1 MALYFLLSVEA
12 GSFDQSGARRI
23 EARAIFV
30 FKLISSRRPLTRSV
44 SRASVWAAVYLTWI
58 FLVIKTKIRTIMS
71 SNEKN
76 SEVAVDKVGDE
87 KSGDA
92 KSDLKGA
99 KRAAEVSAHVRLC
112 IHFRRSP
119 FY

>member
-1 MALYFLLSVEA
+1 
-12 GSFDQSGARRI
+12 
-23 EARAIFV
+23 
-30 FKLISSRRPLTRSV
+30 
-44 SRASVWAAVYLTWI
+44 
-58 FLVIKTKIRTIMS
+58 MS